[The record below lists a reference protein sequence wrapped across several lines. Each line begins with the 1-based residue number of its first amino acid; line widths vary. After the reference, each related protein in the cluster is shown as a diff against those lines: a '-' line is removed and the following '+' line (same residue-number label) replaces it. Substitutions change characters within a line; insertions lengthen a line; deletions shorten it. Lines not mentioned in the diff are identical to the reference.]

1 LGVKRLKSKGSTDM
15 LGRSYSTASTPSLLN
30 GSGDGK
36 AVSSV
41 PGTRA
46 SNDLASLR
54 SPPHS
59 RSSSAQDSYS
69 TSATTFED
77 NEEKRGRDEGD
88 IEEEIKKRDSGKK
101 EKEGKGNV
109 LVSVRVRPDAG
120 GDKTSGKDWLVDG
133 RQSLVAYRGREGGDY
148 YYGTLCS
155 LYGSLMFTSLPQRDP
170 APVFRAANHEIVQ
183 TTYLRLTIKII
194 KSTMPVR
201 NGSYVVLWKAIMGLC
216 LLMV

>member
-1 LGVKRLKSKGSTDM
+1 M
-15 LGRSYSTASTPSLLN
+15 LGRTYSTASTPSLLN

-54 SPPHS
+54 SAPHS

-77 NEEKRGRDEGD
+77 NEEKRGREEGGVED
-88 IEEEIKKRDSGKK
+88 GSKRRDSGRK

-148 YYGTLCS
+148 YYGTLC
-155 LYGSLMFTSLPQRDP
+155 LLHGSLPEASTES
-170 APVFRAANHEIVQ
+170 
-183 TTYLRLTIKII
+183 TITRPCFNI
-194 KSTMPVR
+194 SDR
-201 NGSYVVLWKAIMGLC
+201 
-216 LLMV
+216 